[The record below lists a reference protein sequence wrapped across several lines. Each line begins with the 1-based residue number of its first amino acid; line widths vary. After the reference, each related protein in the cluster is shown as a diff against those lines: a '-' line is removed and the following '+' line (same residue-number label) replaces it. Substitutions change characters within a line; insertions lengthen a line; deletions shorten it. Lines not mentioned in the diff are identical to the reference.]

1 MIANPYLLCAESKR
15 FKPDIRVVHVRDL
28 NFVLRS
34 EIFVHTDGQLRASH
48 LILGVNPVYSTWQP
62 FSQALLVDSPLI
74 SYIDVRHANF
84 LPPRLTAGEARD
96 HGPRYICSDERPP
109 IRDESAERVSA
120 ERRRRAHEQIQQ
132 APAQPERTVEPE
144 APAREGEGAAAE
156 TTDSSKTGSD
166 QDVAMVARRQMTI
179 DRFVPSARPIAQQQ
193 QTPARD
199 ASPPA
204 AQPTRVRKRART
216 TDQTQTGSGNV
227 PPRPPA
233 GIVIREPVAQ
243 TEIDL
248 ASTSRAPAAWRPSLK
263 LGGEPLPSTASARM
277 WDKGHGGSVA
287 QSLARGILLP
297 EDLHVFTESTDES
310 LGRRLQWHTIA
321 VTVSLFS
328 MTLGFPFDCVCS
340 FHFTSQSGY
349 CVVRLRKCRTWWTGG

>member
-1 MIANPYLLCAESKR
+1 M
-15 FKPDIRVVHVRDL
+15 VHVRDL

-48 LILGVNPVYSTWQP
+48 LILGVSPVYSTWQSFGP
-62 FSQALLVDSPLI
+62 ALLVDSPLL

-84 LPPRLTAGEARD
+84 LPPRLTVGEARE

-109 IRDESAERVSA
+109 VRDESAERVSA
-120 ERRRRAHEQIQQ
+120 DRRRRAHEQIQQ
-132 APAQPERTVEPE
+132 APAQPERIVEPGE
-144 APAREGEGAAAE
+144 PVREEEVAAAE
-156 TTDSSKTGSD
+156 PTDSSETGSD
-166 QDVAMVARRQMTI
+166 LGNTMVARKKMTI
-179 DRFVPSARPIAQQQ
+179 DRFVPSTRPTGQQQ
-193 QTPARD
+193 QESARD

-204 AQPTRVRKRART
+204 PPPTRVRKRPRT

-227 PPRPPA
+227 PIRPPA

-243 TEIDL
+243 TGIDL

-297 EDLHVFTESTDES
+297 EDLHAFTESTDES
-310 LGRRLQWHTIA
+310 LGRRL
-321 VTVSLFS
+321 
-328 MTLGFPFDCVCS
+328 
-340 FHFTSQSGY
+340 
-349 CVVRLRKCRTWWTGG
+349 